1 MSTITAPPNR
11 DGLVLHNKD
20 VLVVEHQGSAS
31 NTTINA
37 GGKLDVLRGEASDHT
52 IVNSLGVERVSEGG
66 SSSDTLIH
74 RGGREVVDRGIS
86 DNPQI
91 MGGREFVDHHGA
103 VNDATIGNS
112 GQLEL
117 FLGGRVNNVTFT
129 DQGRN
134 SVLLDNPQNLHGTI
148 TNWRVGDYVDLA
160 ETRATSVSEA
170 GNVLTVT
177 YEDGRH
183 TSPIR
188 SRTSSRTPISPFET
202 TAKAARISCSWR
214 GFSHYITTTSCSKF
228 VW

>member
-1 MSTITAPPNR
+1 MSNITAPPNR

-37 GGKLDVLRGEASDHT
+37 GGLLDVLRGGASDHT
-52 IVNSLGVERVSEGG
+52 IVNSLGVERVSQGA

-74 RGGREVVDRGIS
+74 RGGREVVDRGVS

-91 MGGREFVDHHGA
+91 MGGKEFVVEHGV

-117 FLGGRVNNVTFT
+117 FRGSRVNNVTFT

-160 ETRATSVSEA
+160 ETRATSVSET

-177 YEDGRH
+177 YEHVGKSAHVAYTLADQQPDTHFALRNDGQGGTDIVLVAGVEPLH
-183 TSPIR
+183 HHDLL
-188 SRTSSRTPISPFET
+188 F
-202 TAKAARISCSWR
+202 
-214 GFSHYITTTSCSKF
+214 
-228 VW
+228 